1 MDLLIKE
8 ANWANNSLEGNNS
21 LVYEFQTL
29 GGPPGGTGV
38 PDSKGHVWPNAFSSV
53 EPTSTAFPHRNAR
66 HCLMFKANSD
76 TQDGFGPV
84 AVRMRNVF
92 EKVAVY
98 VRGQSP
104 YYNHM
109 DTVRVFP
116 LALLARVFGM
126 CARTPFA
133 LYACIHAY
141 DVPVRRRL
149 RDISRYPQP
158 NQPTQCPHRSLDD
171 PPSPH
176 STSRV
181 STNTS

>member
-8 ANWANNSLEGNNS
+8 ANWAEGNNS

-53 EPTSTAFPHRNAR
+53 DPTSTAFPHRNAR

-84 AVRMRNVF
+84 AVMMRNVF
-92 EKVAVY
+92 KKVAVY

-109 DTVRVFP
+109 DTVRVLSGP
-116 LALLARVFGM
+116 LST
-126 CARTPFA
+126 CARAPFCA
-133 LYACIHAY
+133 VYMHVCCICGAS
-141 DVPVRRRL
+141 DL
-149 RDISRYPQP
+149 QL
-158 NQPTQCPHRSLDD
+158 NQPTHCLHRSLYD
-171 PPSPH
+171 PPSSH

-181 STNTS
+181 SINTS

>member
-8 ANWANNSLEGNNS
+8 ANWAEGNNS
-21 LVYEFQTL
+21 LVYDFQTL

-109 DTVRVFP
+109 DTVHTTMCSQ
-116 LALLARVFGM
+116 ALLARV
-126 CARTPFA
+126 CALPFA
-133 LYACIHAY
+133 LYTCCIHACMMY
-141 DVPVRRRL
+141 L
-149 RDISRYPQP
+149 RCLRFPTEPTYTLPTPITILLRPSFSSR
-158 NQPTQCPHRSLDD
+158 
-171 PPSPH
+171 